1 MIYFTL
7 IFITKSAIAQ
17 INDIDTIGFGVNF
30 HESYLKAYVSAG
42 YVKGTDT
49 SKFEIIDTL
58 NYTFKWASADAG
70 TVIPDIDTLPRA
82 IYNFKNEG
90 TYNVNLTVFEKTTG
104 TTFTFNRQ
112 VVVQEPIAIEVP
124 NVFSP
129 NGDGIND
136 LFKVFYDGSTELE
149 ITIFTRTGTKVF
161 ELVSPTIVWD
171 GRNSSG
177 SKLSKGVYYYILSSK
192 DPLIPVHKGF
202 IHLYPEDVDE

>member
-17 INDIDTIGFGVNF
+17 TNIDTISFRVNF
-30 HESYLKAYVSAG
+30 HESYLKAYTSAR
-42 YVKGTDT
+42 YVEGIDT
-49 SKFEIIDTL
+49 SAFVIADTA
-58 NYTFKWASADAG
+58 NYTFLWAG
-70 TVIPDIDTLPRA
+70 DITPLVDTLPRA
-82 IYNFKNEG
+82 IYFFDDIGDYEIEL
-90 TYNVNLTVFEKTTG
+90 NVYEKSND
-104 TTFTFNRQ
+104 TTFIFKDTVHVRK
-112 VVVQEPIAIEVP
+112 PILLKVP

-129 NGDGIND
+129 NDDGIND

-177 SKLSKGVYYYILSSK
+177 SELSKGIYYYVLSSK
-192 DPLIPVHKGF
+192 NSVIKEQTGF
-202 IHLYPEDVDE
+202 IHLYK